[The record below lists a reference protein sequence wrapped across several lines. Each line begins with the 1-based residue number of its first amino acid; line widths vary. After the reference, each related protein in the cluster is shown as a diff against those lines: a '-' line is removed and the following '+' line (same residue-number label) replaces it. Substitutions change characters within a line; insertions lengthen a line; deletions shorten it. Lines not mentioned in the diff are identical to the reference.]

1 MDIGKVEKSF
11 NTEGYCLLT
20 KEYKNQDQKL
30 EYICPNGHKRS
41 TTWKNWKRGR
51 RCLLCK
57 NQSTKPT
64 IDVIKTS
71 FEKEG
76 YILLSKRYINN
87 KTKLDYICSVGHKN
101 SITWADWNSGGYRC
115 PDCANNKRLTISFIK
130 EELNKEGYTLIS
142 DNYTNNTTELI
153 VICPEGHE
161 FKTSRVK
168 WTSGNR
174 CPDCH
179 QSRVNIDKVRQ
190 SFEDEGYTLLST
202 EYINAHVKLDF
213 ICSNGHKHSIT
224 WAAWQQGEKCFYCR
238 NDDNRISVDEI
249 RNILHGYNCTFV
261 ENSYSKDGSF
271 NYMCPNGHLCK
282 AYGIG
287 SINYSGIRCAHCYG
301 NARTEFDD
309 IKEEIEKEGYKVL
322 GTVDDIPFRNNR
334 TKLHLICPNGHDY
347 FVSWFDWNTNKVR
360 CYKCKAG
367 TSIQEQDLIDYIKS
381 LGVYIETH
389 DRYLIKP
396 YELDII
402 IPDKKI
408 AIEYCGLYWHS
419 ELAGKDSKYHVNK
432 LEMCER
438 AGYRLLTIFEDEF
451 VNKRDIVLT
460 RINHIL
466 NIGSARKIYARKC
479 TIKEIPTDL
488 VSDFCNKFHLQGYAG
503 SSIKIGAFYE
513 DRLVSIMT
521 FSKPSISKGGLDRNN
536 DVWELSRF
544 CSDSGFIVVGT
555 ASKLLNF
562 FKKHYVWKSIFSYAD
577 RRWSD
582 GNLYKTI
589 GFNFIGNT
597 ATSYWYIKKGHIERK
612 HRFMFRKKKDEPLN
626 RTEWSLRK
634 EQGLDRI
641 WDCGN
646 LKYVMHRI

>member
-115 PDCANNKRLTISFIK
+115 PDCANNKKLSLEVIK
-130 EELNKEGYTLIS
+130 KDFASEGYEFLS
-142 DNYTNNTTELI
+142 GEYKNNTSLLL
-153 VICPEGHE
+153 VRCPKGHE
-161 FKTSRVK
+161 FTTNRVR
-168 WTSGNR
+168 WTHGNR
-174 CPDCH
+174 CSVCH
-179 QSRVNIDKVRQ
+179 KNRVNIDKVRF
-190 SFEDEGYTLLST
+190 SFENEGYTLLST
-202 EYINAHVKLDF
+202 EYVNAHAKLDF
-213 ICSNGHKHSIT
+213 ICSNGHEHSIT
-224 WAAWQQGEKCFYCR
+224 WAAWQQGERCFYC
-238 NDDNRISVDEI
+238 
-249 RNILHGYNCTFV
+249 G
-261 ENSYSKDGSF
+261 
-271 NYMCPNGHLCK
+271 
-282 AYGIG
+282 
-287 SINYSGIRCAHCYG
+287 
-301 NARTEFDD
+301 
-309 IKEEIEKEGYKVL
+309 
-322 GTVDDIPFRNNR
+322 
-334 TKLHLICPNGHDY
+334 
-347 FVSWFDWNTNKVR
+347 
-360 CYKCKAG
+360 KAG
-367 TSIQEQDLIDYIKS
+367 TSLQEQELIDYVKS
-381 LGVYIETH
+381 LGVYVETH

-396 YELDII
+396 YELDIV

-521 FSKPSISKGGLDRNN
+521 FSKPSIYKGGLDRNN

-544 CSDSGFIVVGT
+544 CSDSGFIVVGV